1 MKVAMEFDR
10 RKLQS
15 SLKKY
20 SKMFGDNTGQAVTR
34 WGVQVGRELALATQ
48 VFGKS
53 KTRKR
58 QMIAMRN
65 DALKVV
71 GIQDDPKRKV
81 DLNTPEEIIAFIN
94 SNRKNKHKRVRKLP
108 SNWKTVRR
116 RTFDKAMAIK
126 GIEIGR
132 AKGSWLGA
140 SMDIAKKQTGTAR
153 ISIGKNFLAYAQ
165 KWAKLGNGKAGAA
178 DFKSQST
185 LVSTV
190 PWVSDKYVLSPRHSD
205 YAIDTALKSTVKWY
219 RKAIKDAD
227 KKS

>member
-1 MKVAMEFDR
+1 MKLKIQNDNA
-10 RKLQS
+10 KLQA

-34 WGVQVGRELALATQ
+34 WGVQVGRELAFSTQ
-48 VFGKS
+48 IYGKTG
-53 KTRKR
+53 TRKKQIQNIR
-58 QMIAMRN
+58 RDGIKFIAILDN
-65 DALKVV
+65 SKV
-71 GIQDDPKRKV
+71 KV
-81 DLNTPEEIIAFIN
+81 DLNTAEEIIVWIN
-94 SNRKNKHKRVRKLP
+94 SNLKYKNKRIKK
-108 SNWKTVRR
+108 WKSARR
-116 RTFDKAMAIK
+116 RTFDKAMSIK
-126 GIEIGR
+126 NKNAGM

-165 KWAKLGNGKAGAA
+165 KWAKLGKGKAGSS

-190 PWVSDKYVLSPRHSD
+190 PWVDDEYVLSTLHTTDS
-205 YAIDTALKSTVKWY
+205 IEKALKSTVKWY
-219 RKAIKDAD
+219 RKALKEAD